1 MVERPLRP
9 SVKGRLEWSKTEGS
23 GAGRRLSG
31 QTRSKGKST
40 NQRDNGSSMKKQ

>member
-31 QTRSKGKST
+31 QTRSKGT